1 MLLLQL
7 AAAADTLIVR
17 QVPSVRTG
25 FEAFVFI
32 VSGVTSVLALL
43 LIAATIF
50 LLASMRQRFAE
61 TSAKVDEL
69 LTELRPFTH
78 NANAMVEEVTAVAR
92 DIQSIADESRD
103 TVRVANRRVR
113 KSVRLITGRVNDLSE
128 LIGRVTDSATRI
140 EQVATTTVAGI
151 KFGARALGLSR
162 KRRKSTKPT
171 KPTKPTSSATQ
182 ATKAA
187 ERPRLRRRD

>member
-1 MLLLQL
+1 MLLLQI
-7 AAAADTLIVR
+7 AAAADTIIVR

-25 FEAFVFI
+25 FGEFVFV
-32 VSGVTSVLALL
+32 VSGITSLLALV
-43 LIAATIF
+43 LIGATII
-50 LLASMRQRFAE
+50 LLASMRQRFAD

-69 LTELRPFTH
+69 LTELRPFTRS
-78 NANAMVEEVTAVAR
+78 ANVMVEEVTAVAR
-92 DIQSIADESRD
+92 DVQAIADESRD

-113 KSVRLITGRVNDLSE
+113 RSVKLITGRVNDLSE

-162 KRRKSTKPT
+162 KRRKSK
-171 KPTKPTSSATQ
+171 
-182 ATKAA
+182 KAKKVA

>member
-7 AAAADTLIVR
+7 AAVADTLIVR
-17 QVPSVRTG
+17 QVPAIRTG
-25 FEAFVFI
+25 FGQFVFI
-32 VSGVTSVLALL
+32 VSGVTSVLALV
-43 LIAATIF
+43 LIGATIL
-50 LLASMRQRFAE
+50 LLASMRQRFVD

-69 LTELRPFTH
+69 LTELRPFTAS
-78 NANAMVEEVTAVAR
+78 ANVMVKELTDVAR
-92 DIQSIADESRD
+92 SVQELTDDSRD

-113 KSVRLITGRVNDLSE
+113 RSVRLITGRVNDLSE

-162 KRRKSTKPT
+162 KRRKAK
-171 KPTKPTSSATQ
+171 KAKGAK
-182 ATKAA
+182 KAA

>member
-1 MLLLQL
+1 MLLLQI

-17 QVPSVRTG
+17 QVPAVRTG
-25 FEAFVFI
+25 FEEFVFV
-32 VSGVTSVLALL
+32 VSGVTSVLGLL
-43 LIAATIF
+43 LIAATIV
-50 LLASMRQRFAE
+50 LLASMRERFAE

-69 LTELRPFTH
+69 LIELRPITH
-78 NANAMVEEVTAVAR
+78 SANVMVEEVTAVAR
-92 DIQSIADESRD
+92 DVQALADESRD

-113 KSVRLITGRVNDLSE
+113 RAVRLITTRVNDLSE

-151 KFGARALGLSR
+151 KFGARALGLLK
-162 KRRKSTKPT
+162 KRRKSKKTK
-171 KPTKPTSSATQ
+171 Q
-182 ATKAA
+182 AA

>member
-171 KPTKPTSSATQ
+171 KPTSAATM

>member
-1 MLLLQL
+1 MLLLQI

-25 FEAFVFI
+25 FEEFVFI
-32 VSGVTSVLALL
+32 VSGVTSLLALL
-43 LIAATIF
+43 LIGATLF

-69 LTELRPFTH
+69 LAELRPLTH
-78 NANAMVEEVTAVAR
+78 SANVMVEEVTAVAR
-92 DIQSIADESRD
+92 DVQTLTDESRD
-103 TVRVANRRVR
+103 TVRIANRRVR
-113 KSVRLITGRVNDLSE
+113 RSVRLITGRVNDLSA

-151 KFGARALGLSR
+151 KFGARALGLSKR
-162 KRRKSTKPT
+162 RRKS
-171 KPTKPTSSATQ
+171 
-182 ATKAA
+182 KAA
-187 ERPRLRRRD
+187 ERPRLHQRD

>member
-171 KPTKPTSSATQ
+171 KPTSAATK